1 MFLPVAVARAA
12 MTLRAARESG
22 GKDTS
27 AQARGPFVG
36 EVVRSASVWR
46 EWARIGAGWEWW
58 LGVENGTAARC
69 VCVSVAFRGF
79 RFAQPPATKRHRFA
93 MRSWSLLVG
102 RTCTLGAGPDGDAFG
117 NRRSPRC
124 GGEAVEPCKARNEKT
139 HRQPAEPGS
148 LWHFTG

>member
-22 GKDTS
+22 GKDSS
-27 AQARGPFVG
+27 ALARGQFVG

-93 MRSWSLLVG
+93 MRSWWLLVG
-102 RTCTLGAGPDGDAFG
+102 RTCTLHADPDARRVAAG
-117 NRRSPRC
+117 RRKRECAERVAGS
-124 GGEAVEPCKARNEKT
+124 GEMR
-139 HRQPAEPGS
+139 
-148 LWHFTG
+148 TGR